1 MALDLAP
8 DAFHFF
14 DVKPLNKPMTRRG
27 MLSELSSVFDPLGP
41 EAPVLLLGRVLLQ
54 ELLDEDLGWDEQVPK
69 LSLDDGVPGCHHC
82 RCSDVCMYI
91 AASSKNYLVRLNV
104 HNCMCSPMT
113 ARLNTGH
120 VLTCVLLTRAATC
133 RASWCLVSPES
144 YRAKNKPFQTLGL
157 CVYVL
162 IFSCHTC

>member
-69 LSLDDGVPGCHHC
+69 AIVGRWRTWLLSLPLLRRLQIY
-82 RCSDVCMYI
+82 RCF
-91 AASSKNYLVRLNV
+91 K
-104 HNCMCSPMT
+104 
-113 ARLNTGH
+113 
-120 VLTCVLLTRAATC
+120 
-133 RASWCLVSPES
+133 
-144 YRAKNKPFQTLGL
+144 Q
-157 CVYVL
+157 
-162 IFSCHTC
+162 